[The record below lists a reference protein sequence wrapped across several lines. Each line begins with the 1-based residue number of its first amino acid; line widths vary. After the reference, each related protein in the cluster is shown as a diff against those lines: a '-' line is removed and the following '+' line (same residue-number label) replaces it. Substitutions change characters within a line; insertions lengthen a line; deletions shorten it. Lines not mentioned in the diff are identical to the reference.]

1 MFELVRDYIDNTI
14 IGKKKIPYLDVLV
27 KKDGNVIFRHY
38 NNLKGNATGKEKLF
52 LFSCSKIITSV
63 VVLRLVD
70 KGLISLDDEV
80 SKYIPEFK
88 NAYILNEG
96 VKIKPN
102 TNTTIRHLLSMQSGI
117 PYKFTS
123 IYIKELFNNRPNAT
137 AYDLANEIIKSPI
150 LFNPGENHIY
160 GLSYD
165 VLGGVIEKATG
176 KRLKDH
182 VEEDIFK
189 PLEMKNSTF
198 GYTDAVDFEPLYTV
212 PNDKI
217 VPFDLNQLE
226 KWANYPT
233 LDGAGGG
240 LKSTVEDFSIF
251 VDALTNNGIAKNGF
265 VLLNQKMLNLIKTE
279 TTELIKQ
286 KENYFT
292 CIQGTD
298 DYGYTMGLRIRK
310 TNTPWG
316 LKSLHEFGWD
326 GAAGSYCLIDDLN
339 NISVTIGMHV
349 RNWPTVF
356 TGEHLNIVKL
366 IYEELGIKNNT

>member
-1 MFELVRDYIDNTI
+1 MFDLIKNYIDEKVINTL
-14 IGKKKIPYLDVLV
+14 KIPYIDVLV

-38 NNLKGNATGKEKLF
+38 NNLNGNATGKEKLF
-52 LFSCSKIITSV
+52 FFSCSKIITSV
-63 VVLRLVD
+63 AVLRLID
-70 KGLISLDDEV
+70 KGLMGLDDEV

-88 NAYILNEG
+88 NAYILKDG
-96 VKIKPN
+96 VKINPT
-102 TNTTIRHLLSMQSGI
+102 TNITIRHLLSMQSGI
-117 PYKFTS
+117 PYNFTS
-123 IYIKELFNNRPNAT
+123 KYIKELFNFRPDAT

-165 VLGGVIEKATG
+165 VLGGVIEKVTG
-176 KRLKDH
+176 KRFKVH
-182 VEEDIFK
+182 IEEDLFK
-189 PLEMKNSTF
+189 PLEMNNSTF

-217 VPFDLNQLE
+217 IPFDLKQLE

-251 VDALTNNGIAKNGF
+251 VDALANNGVAKNGF
-265 VLLNQKMLNLIKTE
+265 ILLSPKMLKLIKTE

-286 KENYFT
+286 KENSFI
-292 CIQGTD
+292 CVQGTE

-310 TNTPWG
+310 TDTSWG

-326 GAAGSYCLIDDLN
+326 GAAGSYFLIDDLN
-339 NISVTIGMHV
+339 NLSVTIGMHV
-349 RNWPTVF
+349 RNWPYVF
-356 TGEHLNIVKL
+356 LGEHLEIVKR
-366 IYEELGIKNNT
+366 IYQALKINN